1 MDSLHPVYLLIA
13 SMIGISVLVLIG
25 LKIYMNRALREDEQE
40 RKQDAP

>member
-25 LKIYMNRALREDEQE
+25 LKIYMNRALREEEQE
-40 RKQDAP
+40 RKENVP

>member
-1 MDSLHPVYLLIA
+1 MDSLQPVYLLIT

-40 RKQDAP
+40 RKENVP

>member
-13 SMIGISVLVLIG
+13 SMVGVSVLVLIG
-25 LKIYMNRALREDEQE
+25 LKIYMNRALRKDEQE

>member
-13 SMIGISVLVLIG
+13 SMVGISVLVLIG